1 MIRIKTKKK
10 FAQHFLKNEK
20 ILHQISLTHLNKK
33 NILEI
38 GPGTGAL
45 TKYLI
50 IKRSNLVLIEID
62 SDCIN
67 YLNKNFKN
75 IKIINDDILQVNFL
89 KIFKSKFSVI
99 SNLPYNISSQVFFK
113 VLEYRDYIT
122 EFTFLLQKEVA
133 QRICSNSG
141 KKTYGI
147 LSVLI
152 QTFYKTDYILE
163 VGPKEFDPPPKVDSA
178 LITGLRNKTINIG
191 VSFNYFKKIV
201 KQSFQNRRKTLRNSL
216 KNLNL
221 PKKFVSQSIFSKRAE
236 QLDIKDFIWLTNQIK
251 KIQK

>member
-1 MIRIKTKKK
+1 MS
-10 FAQHFLKNEK
+10 Q
-20 ILHQISLTHLNKK
+20 
-33 NILEI
+33 
-38 GPGTGAL
+38 
-45 TKYLI
+45 
-50 IKRSNLVLIEID
+50 SNW
-62 SDCIN
+62 S
-67 YLNKNFKN
+67 
-75 IKIINDDILQVNFL
+75 
-89 KIFKSKFSVI
+89 
-99 SNLPYNISSQVFFK
+99 ISSQVFFK

-178 LITGLRNKTINIG
+178 LISGVRNKTINIG
-191 VSFNYFKKIV
+191 VSFNYFKKIT

-251 KIQK
+251 KIEKLNFH